1 MNDTVIV
8 FDRIRENLKVRKN
21 EETTESIINR
31 SLNTTLSRTF
41 NTSMILFLVVLIM
54 FLFGGPAIKGF
65 LFAMLIGV
73 VIGTYSSIC
82 IATPILIDFG
92 KKK

>member
-1 MNDTVIV
+1 
-8 FDRIRENLKVRKN
+8 
-21 EETTESIINR
+21 
-31 SLNTTLSRTF
+31 
-41 NTSMILFLVVLIM
+41 MILFLVVLIM

-92 KKK
+92 KKSK